1 MLSDLQ
7 HLQEF
12 YITAPHSC
20 DYLADETA
28 RMLFL
33 PPDIELSTAAYTD
46 LVCRGFRRSGNLVY
60 RPHCS
65 DCSACVPIR
74 IPVEG
79 FRPNRSQ
86 KRCWGK
92 NQDLQIIPQP
102 AEFRQEHFDLYKRYL
117 HSRHAGGTMVDSTP
131 EDYVNF
137 LTCHW
142 CETIFYEFKLQGQL
156 LAVAVA
162 DQLDTGLSA
171 VYTFFDPAY
180 QQRGLGTFAVLW
192 EIQETARKGQP
203 WLYLGYWI
211 AQCQKMAY
219 KIQYK
224 PAEIYL
230 NQKWHLLTEE

>member
-1 MLSDLQ
+1 
-7 HLQEF
+7 
-12 YITAPHSC
+12 
-20 DYLADETA
+20 
-28 RMLFL
+28 
-33 PPDIELSTAAYTD
+33 
-46 LVCRGFRRSGNLVY
+46 
-60 RPHCS
+60 
-65 DCSACVPIR
+65 
-74 IPVEG
+74 
-79 FRPNRSQ
+79 
-86 KRCWGK
+86 
-92 NQDLQIIPQP
+92 
-102 AEFRQEHFDLYKRYL
+102 
-117 HSRHAGGTMVDSTP
+117 MVDSTP